1 MGTNNNSVTLQ
12 VHHESH
18 TISPCIKREWFHLLL
33 QEKLATQQLFLNQ
46 GALLV
51 PKEVFFLQAVIPCF
65 SVQLVGHSLLFA
77 KLSSFLQI
85 KHFLQLI
92 HF

>member
-12 VHHESH
+12 VHPESH

-51 PKEVFFLQAVIPCF
+51 PKEVFFLQAVIPCNR
-65 SVQLVGHSLLFA
+65 
-77 KLSSFLQI
+77 FLCPAGWSQYPLR
-85 KHFLQLI
+85 KA
-92 HF
+92 